1 MIFTKCYQDGAAS
14 CGVCGWGWHGWSM
27 MYDTAHMSACIVLLC
42 NARHNV
48 WRWAIC
54 ITLCNHR
61 NVFIAFE
68 AVWLV

>member
-1 MIFTKCYQDGAAS
+1 M
-14 CGVCGWGWHGWSM
+14 V
-27 MYDTAHMSACIVLLC
+27 YDTAHMSACIVLLC
-42 NARHNV
+42 NARHNG

>member
-1 MIFTKCYQDGAAS
+1 MLSFTIGD
-14 CGVCGWGWHGWSM
+14 HEWSM
-27 MYDTAHMSACIVLLC
+27 MYGTAHMSACIVLLC
-42 NARHNV
+42 NGRHNV

-54 ITLCNHR
+54 ITLCNHG

>member
-1 MIFTKCYQDGAAS
+1 MKSFTIGDHE
-14 CGVCGWGWHGWSM
+14 WPM
-27 MYDTAHMSACIVLLC
+27 MYDTAHMSACIVLFC
-42 NARHNV
+42 NARHNG
-48 WRWAIC
+48 WHWAIC

>member
-1 MIFTKCYQDGAAS
+1 ML
-14 CGVCGWGWHGWSM
+14 
-27 MYDTAHMSACIVLLC
+27 YDTAHMSACIVLLC
-42 NARHNV
+42 TADIMGG
-48 WRWAIC
+48 AGQYIC

>member
-1 MIFTKCYQDGAAS
+1 MYSFTIGDHK
-14 CGVCGWGWHGWSM
+14 WPI
-27 MYDTAHMSACIVLLC
+27 MYDTAHMSARIVLLC
-42 NARHNV
+42 NARHNGL
-48 WRWAIC
+48 RLAIC

>member
-1 MIFTKCYQDGAAS
+1 
-14 CGVCGWGWHGWSM
+14 M

-42 NARHNV
+42 NARHNG

-68 AVWLV
+68 AVWSRYEQYGKCSYIISGF